1 LTESVKR
8 QWLKF
13 KVELTSMARIT
24 GWLGELVQELNW
36 GCENSPYIRN
46 LEGDTLQT
54 GRELCLVLWP
64 FISQLPANV
73 GRVRSILPDDMTAAQ
88 KFFDQLKDDE
98 RFYQGLYLQQCTLT
112 GVDKDTLLAFK
123 PDDNTHNLCNLMQQ
137 YCASPDY
144 HDGVLAIVAAEL
156 AATCFA
162 RHSLERVESY
172 FGNLPESELRISLD
186 EGLAWLRLHAKP
198 HPKHALWLMR
208 TIEAIDS
215 RPPSNKMPQPVVILV
230 EAIHQFLRSNKN
242 GPRISHTKLVAPVTD
257 TVV

>member
-1 LTESVKR
+1 
-8 QWLKF
+8 
-13 KVELTSMARIT
+13 MARIT

-36 GCENSPYIRN
+36 GCENSPYIQN
-46 LEGDTLQT
+46 LEGDTLET

-73 GRVRSILPDDMTAAQ
+73 GRVRRILPEHMTAAQ

-112 GVDKDTLLAFK
+112 GVDKETLLAFK
-123 PDDNTHNLCNLMQQ
+123 PDDKTQNLCKLMQQ

-162 RHSLERVESY
+162 RHSLAHVES
-172 FGNLPESELRISLD
+172 FFANQPESERRISLD
-186 EGLAWLRLHAKP
+186 DGLAWLRLHAKP

-215 RPPSNKMPQPVVILV
+215 RPPSNKLPEPVAILV
-230 EAIHQFLRSNKN
+230 DAIHQFLRAKESN
-242 GPRISHTKLVAPVTD
+242 PRISHTKLVAPVTD
-257 TVV
+257 PVG

>member
-1 LTESVKR
+1 
-8 QWLKF
+8 
-13 KVELTSMARIT
+13 MARIT

-46 LEGDTLQT
+46 LEGDTLET

-64 FISQLPANV
+64 FLSQLPANV
-73 GRVRSILPDDMTAAQ
+73 SRVRRILPNHMTAAQ

-112 GVDKDTLLAFK
+112 GVEESTLRNFK
-123 PDDNTHNLCNLMQQ
+123 PDEKTLNLCDLMQQ

-144 HDGVLAIVAAEL
+144 HDGVLAIITAEL

-162 RHSLERVESY
+162 RHSIEHVESY
-172 FGNLPESELRISLD
+172 FSSLPESERRISLD
-186 EGLAWLRLHAKP
+186 DGLAWLRLHAKP

-215 RPPSNKMPQPVVILV
+215 RPPSNKMPQPVALLV
-230 EAIHQFLRSNKN
+230 DAIHQFLRSEKK
-242 GPRISHTKLVAPVTD
+242 GPRVSHTKLVSSVSDPVL
-257 TVV
+257 

>member
-1 LTESVKR
+1 MTESVKR
-8 QWLKF
+8 RWFIF
-13 KVELTSMARIT
+13 KVEQTSMARIT

-36 GCENSPYIRN
+36 GCENSPYIQN
-46 LEGDTLQT
+46 LEGDTLET

-73 GRVRSILPDDMTAAQ
+73 GRVRRILPEHMTAAQ

-112 GVDKDTLLAFK
+112 GVDKETLLAFK
-123 PDDNTHNLCNLMQQ
+123 PDDKTQNLCELMQQ

-162 RHSLERVESY
+162 RHSLAHVES
-172 FGNLPESELRISLD
+172 FFANQPESERRINLD
-186 EGLAWLRLHAKP
+186 DGLAWLRLHAKP

-215 RPPSNKMPQPVVILV
+215 RPPSNKMPEPVAILV
-230 EAIHQFLRSNKN
+230 DAIQQFLRAKESN
-242 GPRISHTKLVAPVTD
+242 PRISHTKLVAPVTD
-257 TVV
+257 PVG